1 MLLKIGHFIIPFTIY
16 VYKKIHKTNTTTD
29 RVCFKIVR
37 RNYNCSF
44 EILKTNS
51 IHCGNFKNQQYIL

>member
-1 MLLKIGHFIIPFTIY
+1 MLLKIGHFIIPFTTYIRKFTKLTQQPIEF
-16 VYKKIHKTNTTTD
+16 V
-29 RVCFKIVR
+29 FEIVR

-51 IHCGNFKNQQYIL
+51 IHRGNFKYQQYIL